1 MDKRMNDNLMEDY
14 ECEKSF
20 GELDLVDDYMFDVV
34 TENLESCKLILEL
47 AMGIHIKEIRWREN
61 QKVIHNRPGK
71 RGARLDF
78 YVETEEGTVYDV
90 EMQKRK
96 RGNIPKRTRFYQ
108 SLIDA
113 PLLKSG
119 EESFDRLKPSVIVV
133 ICGFDLYG
141 YGQYRYSFSNRCLEV
156 DDLELGDETSKIILN
171 TKGTN
176 DAEEDPTLISFLHY
190 VENSSEEVLEENSD
204 PRLKRLHEI
213 IESIRSNAEMEAQY
227 MKGITR
233 EREKIAD
240 AKAAGALE
248 ILFSLLDELGEIPD
262 DMWVRMR
269 GEIDLDVIKKWN
281 LIAAK
286 ASSIEEFRERA
297 GLD

>member
-14 ECEKSF
+14 EQEKSF

-34 TENLESCKLILEL
+34 TEDLESCKLILEL

-61 QKVIHNRPGK
+61 QKVIHNLPGK

-113 PLLKSG
+113 PMLKSG
-119 EESFDRLKPSVIVV
+119 EESFDKLKPSVIVV

-190 VENSSEEVLEENSD
+190 VENSSEEVLEESSD

-248 ILFSLLDELGEIPD
+248 ILLSLLDELGEIPD

>member
-1 MDKRMNDNLMEDY
+1 MDKRMNDNLMENY
-14 ECEKSF
+14 EQEKSF

-34 TENLESCKLILEL
+34 TEDLESCKLILEL

-61 QKVIHNRPGK
+61 QKVIHNLPGK

-90 EMQKRK
+90 E
-96 RGNIPKRTRFYQ
+96 
-108 SLIDA
+108 
-113 PLLKSG
+113 
-119 EESFDRLKPSVIVV
+119 
-133 ICGFDLYG
+133 
-141 YGQYRYSFSNRCLEV
+141 
-156 DDLELGDETSKIILN
+156 LGDETSKIILN
-171 TKGTN
+171 TKGMN
-176 DAEEDPTLISFLHY
+176 DEEEDSTLINFLHY

-269 GEIDLDVIKKWN
+269 GETDLDVIKKWN

>member
-1 MDKRMNDNLMEDY
+1 MDKRMNDNLMENY
-14 ECEKSF
+14 EQEKSF

-34 TENLESCKLILEL
+34 TEDLESCKLILEL

-90 EMQKRK
+90 
-96 RGNIPKRTRFYQ
+96 
-108 SLIDA
+108 
-113 PLLKSG
+113 
-119 EESFDRLKPSVIVV
+119 
-133 ICGFDLYG
+133 
-141 YGQYRYSFSNRCLEV
+141 
-156 DDLELGDETSKIILN
+156 ELGDETSKIILN

-262 DMWVRMR
+262 DMWIRMR

>member
-113 PLLKSG
+113 PMLKSG

-190 VENSSEEVLEENSD
+190 VENSSEEVLEESSD

-248 ILFSLLDELGEIPD
+248 ILLSLLDELGEIPD

>member
-1 MDKRMNDNLMEDY
+1 MDKRMNDNLMENY
-14 ECEKSF
+14 EQEKSF

-34 TENLESCKLILEL
+34 TEDLESCKLILEL

-61 QKVIHNRPGK
+61 QKVIHNLPGK

-113 PLLKSG
+113 PMLKSG
-119 EESFDRLKPSVIVV
+119 EERFDKLKPSVIVV

-171 TKGTN
+171 TKGMN
-176 DAEEDPTLISFLHY
+176 DEEEDSTLINFLHY

-240 AKAAGALE
+240 AKAAGRKE
-248 ILFSLLDELGEIPD
+248 DIVMILLELGEIPD
-262 DMWVRMR
+262 
-269 GEIDLDVIKKWN
+269 EIWNRVKTEEDIEVLKKWL

-297 GLD
+297 GLL

>member
-34 TENLESCKLILEL
+34 TEDLESCKLILEL
-47 AMGIHIKEIRWREN
+47 AMGIRIKKIRWREN
-61 QKVIHNRPGK
+61 QKVIHNLPGK

-108 SLIDA
+108 SLIDV
-113 PLLKSG
+113 PMLKSG
-119 EESFDRLKPSVIVV
+119 EESFDKLKPSVIVV

-190 VENSSEEVLEENSD
+190 VENSSEEVLEESSD

-248 ILFSLLDELGEIPD
+248 ILLGLLDELGEIPD
-262 DMWVRMR
+262 DMWVRKR
-269 GEIDLDVIKKWN
+269 GEIDLDVIKQWN

>member
-14 ECEKSF
+14 EQEKSF

-34 TENLESCKLILEL
+34 TEDLESCKLIL
-47 AMGIHIKEIRWREN
+47 K
-61 QKVIHNRPGK
+61 
-71 RGARLDF
+71 
-78 YVETEEGTVYDV
+78 
-90 EMQKRK
+90 
-96 RGNIPKRTRFYQ
+96 
-108 SLIDA
+108 
-113 PLLKSG
+113 
-119 EESFDRLKPSVIVV
+119 
-133 ICGFDLYG
+133 
-141 YGQYRYSFSNRCLEV
+141 
-156 DDLELGDETSKIILN
+156 LGDETSKIILN

-190 VENSSEEVLEENSD
+190 VENSSEEVLEESSD

-240 AKAAGALE
+240 AKAAGRKE
-248 ILFSLLDELGEIPD
+248 DIVMILLELGEIPD
-262 DMWVRMR
+262 
-269 GEIDLDVIKKWN
+269 EIWNRVKTEEDIEVLKKWL

-286 ASSIEEFRERA
+286 ASSIEEFREEQ
-297 GLD
+297 DWINPSVVYYS

>member
-1 MDKRMNDNLMEDY
+1 MDKRMNDNLIEDY
-14 ECEKSF
+14 EQEKSF
-20 GELDLVDDYMFDVV
+20 GELDLGDDYMFDVV
-34 TENLESCKLILEL
+34 TEDLESCKLILEL
-47 AMGIHIKEIRWREN
+47 AMGIRIKKIRWREN
-61 QKVIHNRPGK
+61 QKVIHNLPGK

-113 PLLKSG
+113 PMLKSG
-119 EESFDRLKPSVIVV
+119 EESFDKLKPSVIVV

-190 VENSSEEVLEENSD
+190 IENSSEEVLEESSD

-248 ILFSLLDELGEIPD
+248 VLLGFLDELGEIPD

-269 GEIDLDVIKKWN
+269 GEIDLDVIKQWN

>member
-14 ECEKSF
+14 EQEKSF

-34 TENLESCKLILEL
+34 TEDLESCKLI
-47 AMGIHIKEIRWREN
+47 
-61 QKVIHNRPGK
+61 
-71 RGARLDF
+71 
-78 YVETEEGTVYDV
+78 
-90 EMQKRK
+90 
-96 RGNIPKRTRFYQ
+96 
-108 SLIDA
+108 
-113 PLLKSG
+113 
-119 EESFDRLKPSVIVV
+119 
-133 ICGFDLYG
+133 
-141 YGQYRYSFSNRCLEV
+141 
-156 DDLELGDETSKIILN
+156 LELGDETSKIILN

-190 VENSSEEVLEENSD
+190 VENSSEEVLEESSD